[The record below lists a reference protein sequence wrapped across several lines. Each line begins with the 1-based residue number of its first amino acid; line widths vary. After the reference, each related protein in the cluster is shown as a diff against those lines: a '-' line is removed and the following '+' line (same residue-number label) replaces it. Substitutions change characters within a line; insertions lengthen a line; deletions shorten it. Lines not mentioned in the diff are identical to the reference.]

1 MRLRA
6 VLGCVAIGLLAG
18 CGGGDHAKST
28 ASPQSTTT
36 ADAAPASSPAALRQA
51 VRSAIEEDHRMSVR
65 ALWTNEVPSHPTA
78 TAGPA
83 LAVLRKSAAERRR
96 NHIRVRLVSERF
108 RVLSLDLDPSYT
120 SATATILDV
129 QRTQPSHTNGKL
141 LGKSVRLNERAQLV
155 LHRIGTAPRFVVW
168 KVTLAR

>member
-1 MRLRA
+1 
-6 VLGCVAIGLLAG
+6 
-18 CGGGDHAKST
+18 
-28 ASPQSTTT
+28 
-36 ADAAPASSPAALRQA
+36 
-51 VRSAIEEDHRMSVR
+51 MSVR